1 MASSENGQ
9 YFPDATDHSYTVN
22 DGANFEIHFY
32 QEKDLANQVTLLKEQ
47 LAPEPTET
55 VQQRQVVLE
64 QEAEFQ
70 EVKKQLDYVYPHPK
84 ATLTTGYQ
92 SVSEIKRLFDDPD
105 NSEDNQLE
113 WRSAQEQAQTR
124 YRFTESELARPR
136 FWEEAAI
143 SGREIGSAT
152 HQLLQLWPMKQTA
165 TLEALTAFGKT
176 LVAKGVLSEELAQK
190 VDYEGIHWFLT
201 SELGRLFQE
210 HAGHLHREQPFAML
224 KEAQSIFKDYDETGD
239 ELLIHGI
246 IDGYLELSDHIIL
259 YDFKTDYVPHGEDN
273 KMLERY
279 QGQLTLY
286 KQALE
291 EALNK
296 PVTEVYLVWLT
307 DRRVLSL

>member
-1 MASSENGQ
+1 
-9 YFPDATDHSYTVN
+9 
-22 DGANFEIHFY
+22 
-32 QEKDLANQVTLLKEQ
+32 
-47 LAPEPTET
+47 
-55 VQQRQVVLE
+55 
-64 QEAEFQ
+64 
-70 EVKKQLDYVYPHPK
+70 
-84 ATLTTGYQ
+84 
-92 SVSEIKRLFDDPD
+92 
-105 NSEDNQLE
+105 
-113 WRSAQEQAQTR
+113 
-124 YRFTESELARPR
+124 
-136 FWEEAAI
+136 
-143 SGREIGSAT
+143 
-152 HQLLQLWPMKQTA
+152 MKQTA

-210 HAGHLHREQPFAML
+210 HAGHLRREQPFAML

-279 QGQLTLY
+279 QGQLKLY

-307 DRRVLSL
+307 ERRVLSL